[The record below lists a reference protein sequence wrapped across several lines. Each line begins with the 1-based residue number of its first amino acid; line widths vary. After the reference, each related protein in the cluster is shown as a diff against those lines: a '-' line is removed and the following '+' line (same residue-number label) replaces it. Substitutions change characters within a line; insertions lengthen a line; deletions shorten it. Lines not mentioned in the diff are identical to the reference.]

1 MGYNLIFLGPPGAGK
16 GTQAKR
22 VSSSLGVPQISTG
35 DMLRAARKEG
45 TPLGKE
51 ASRFM
56 DSGKLVPDELVIGI
70 VKERIVLPDCTA
82 GFILDGFPRTVA
94 QAGSLDA
101 MLVGL
106 GRKLDHVVDLMVDD
120 EELVG
125 RLTARR
131 TCGSCGRIYHLEFD
145 PPPKADACACGGN
158 LVQREDDNE
167 KTVRSRLEVYHA
179 QTAPLQDYYGK
190 KGLRRKVDGGGG
202 RGPDAVFAAIR
213 EVLS

>member
-1 MGYNLIFLGPPGAGK
+1 MGQNLVFLGPPGAGK

-22 VSSSLGVPQISTG
+22 VCDALGVPQISTG
-35 DMLRAARKEG
+35 DMLRAARKQG

-51 ASRFM
+51 ASKFM

-70 VKERIVLPDCTA
+70 VKERIALPDCEP

-94 QAGSLDA
+94 QAENLDR
-101 MLVGL
+101 MLAGV
-106 GRKLDHVVDLMVDD
+106 GRKLDHVVDLIVDD

-131 TCGSCGRIYHLEFD
+131 TCGSCGRIFHLMFD
-145 PPPKADACACGGN
+145 PPPTAGACACGGK

-167 KTVRSRLEVYHA
+167 KTVRSRLEVYHS
-179 QTAPLQDYYGK
+179 QTAPLQDYYQE
-190 KGLRRKVDGGGG
+190 KGLRRKLDGGGG
-202 RGPDAVFAAIR
+202 MSPDAVFAAIK
-213 EVLS
+213 EVLA